1 MYDVIIIGAGTAGL
15 TSAIYCLRAGKTVLV
30 IEEKMYGGQIINTPT
45 IENYPGLKRISGY
58 EFALNLYEQAK
69 DLGMKYVNE
78 KVESIEKLK
87 DKKKVITDKNE
98 YESYAIV
105 IATGVKNR
113 ELGLER
119 ERELIGKGISYC
131 ATCDGAFFKNKDVAV
146 IGGGNTALEDA
157 LFLSGYCNKVYVI
170 HRRDDFRGDEASEN
184 KLREKENVE
193 IIFNSIVEY
202 IIADELVKGIRILN
216 RLNGDE
222 TEIPVSGIFI
232 AVGQIPYNEV
242 FKDIVELDEDGYIV
256 AGEDCKTSEAG
267 IFVAGDCRTKQIR
280 QLATAAG
287 DGAVAALAACSFI

>member
-15 TSAIYCLRAGKTVLV
+15 TSAIYCLRAGKSVLV
-30 IEEKMYGGQIINTPT
+30 IEEKMYGGQIINTPN

-58 EFALNLYEQAK
+58 EFAVNLYEQAK

-78 KVESIEKLK
+78 KVESIDKLS
-87 DKKKVITDKNE
+87 DKKKVITSKNE
-98 YESYAIV
+98 YESYAVV

-119 ERELIGKGISYC
+119 EKELVGKGISYC

-146 IGGGNTALEDA
+146 VGGGNTALEDA
-157 LFLSGYCNKVYVI
+157 LFLSGYCNKVYIV

-184 KLREKENVE
+184 KLKEKDNVE
-193 IIFNSIVEY
+193 FILNSIVEG
-202 IIADELVKGIRILN
+202 IVADELVKGIRVLN
-216 RLNGDE
+216 RLSGDE
-222 TEIPVSGIFI
+222 FEIPVSGIFI
-232 AVGQIPYNEV
+232 AVGQMPYNDA
-242 FKDIVELDEDGYIV
+242 FKDIVELDEDGYVV
-256 AGEDCKTSEAG
+256 AGEDCKTSEDG